1 MASRSSRSP
10 RRPAGRRRSPAAA
23 RRRALL
29 LLVVAVAVGV
39 LAALALRSGD
49 DGPPPVAGTPGPQPR
64 LGSGADPLAYSEQ
77 RRSDLEARAARGLAH
92 PLYAFSPGGAV
103 ASAAR
108 VAAYRPQIEAATRGT
123 DVDPDVLE
131 GMVLL
136 ESAGRP
142 DAMASNDLHGAV
154 GLTQILAGT
163 ATDLLDM
170 RVDVAASRRLTR
182 RIARGGPRTAAR
194 EAERRR
200 VDERFDPAKSLR
212 ATVRYLEFARG
223 ELSDRDDLAVASYHM
238 GVGNLQ
244 TALGR
249 FDEGD
254 DIPYAELFFG
264 SSPLDHP
271 RAHRFLSGLGDDSST
286 YLWRVRAAEGIMRLS
301 RTDPSALSVEATRQ
315 TAKNSAEEVLH
326 PQSSTREFATP
337 DDLADAEGDGD
348 LVRLTALGA
357 NGVRVDPSVGE
368 LAPRLDEPRSRYR
381 WLQPGALAVLRFLGA
396 GVQQL
401 SDAPGPLTLTSA
413 ARDDRY
419 QRLLTARNI
428 EATRNYSLHTTGW
441 AFDISRTYASRRQ
454 ALAFQFLLD
463 RLTALDLI
471 AWVREP
477 GAIHVTVSR
486 DAARFLA
493 ARP

>member
-1 MASRSSRSP
+1 M
-10 RRPAGRRRSPAAA
+10 
-23 RRRALL
+23 L
-29 LLVVAVAVGV
+29 LLVVAVAAGV
-39 LAALALRSGD
+39 LAALAIRARD
-49 DGPPPVAGTPGPQPR
+49 DGPPPVAGAIGPQPR
-64 LGSGADPLAYSEQ
+64 LGSGADPLAYSAQ
-77 RRSDLEARAARGLAH
+77 RRRDLEARAARGLAH

-108 VAAYRPQIEAATRGT
+108 VAAFRPAIEAATRGT

-142 DAMASNDLHGAV
+142 DAMASNDLRGAV
-154 GLTQILAGT
+154 GLTQILAETGT
-163 ATDLLDM
+163 SLLHL
-170 RVDVAASRRLTR
+170 RVDVGASRTLTR
-182 RIARGGPRTAAR
+182 RIRRGGPRTAAR

-200 VDERFDPAKSLR
+200 VDERFDPVKSLR

-223 ELSDRDDLAVASYHM
+223 ELSDREDLSVASYHM

-244 TALGR
+244 TALAR

-254 DIPYAELFFG
+254 DVPYAELFFG
-264 SSPLDHP
+264 SSPVDHP
-271 RAHRFLSGLGDDSST
+271 RAYRFLSGLGDDSST
-286 YLWRVRAAEGIMRLS
+286 YLWRVRAAEQIMALWR
-301 RTDPSALSVEATRQ
+301 RDPSGLSVEATRQ

-326 PQSSTREFATP
+326 PSSETTSFATP
-337 DDLADAEGDGD
+337 GD
-348 LVRLTALGA
+348 LRDAVDDGHVVALRGLPDV
-357 NGVRVDPSVGE
+357 GVRVDASVGE
-368 LAPRLDEPRSRYR
+368 LAPRLDEPRSLYR
-381 WLQPGALAVLRFLGA
+381 HLQPGALALLRFVGA
-396 GVQQL
+396 GVRQL
-401 SDAPGPLTLTSA
+401 SGDTAPLTLTSA

-428 EATRNYSLHTTGW
+428 EATRSYSLHTTGW
-441 AFDISRTYASRRQ
+441 AFDISRTYASRDQ

-477 GAIHVTVSR
+477 GAIHLTVSA
-486 DAARFLA
+486 DAQRFLA
-493 ARP
+493 AQP